1 MLAYFNEVHDPL
13 LVLQRPLPLPYLLPR
28 SLMYLQAWIIFHR
41 EAQRYDKQTTLG
53 GGLCVENSEHA
64 RPDCFS

>member
-13 LVLQRPLPLPYLLPR
+13 LVLQRPLPLLYLLPH

-41 EAQRYDKQTTLG
+41 EAQRYVSTVDEQSLKTSLI
-53 GGLCVENSEHA
+53 
-64 RPDCFS
+64 

>member
-1 MLAYFNEVHDPL
+1 MLAYFDEVHDPL

-41 EAQRYDKQTTLG
+41 EAQRYGSTVDEQSLKTSLI
-53 GGLCVENSEHA
+53 
-64 RPDCFS
+64 